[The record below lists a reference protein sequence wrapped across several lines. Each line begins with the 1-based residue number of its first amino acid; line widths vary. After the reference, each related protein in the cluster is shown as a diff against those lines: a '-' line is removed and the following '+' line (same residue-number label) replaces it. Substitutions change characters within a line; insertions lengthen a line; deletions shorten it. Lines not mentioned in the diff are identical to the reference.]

1 MRHPKSLA
9 ISYKLLIINNS
20 ILSQQKSDE
29 VGWMQA
35 NYQPF
40 YNCWMRTATRAA
52 PCSGHTFRN
61 LCLRTVTSYGLT
73 ARLDYPLVTFFHQYF
88 TAYSPLFL
96 PLFITFYNSSRL
108 FFFPNF
114 FSKSSR
120 MTTFSGM
127 ADERTSKI
135 TTTKI
140 RKRQVTAL
148 ACFYGFS
155 CCDASL
161 RYEGCCFSVVGL
173 PKLAS
178 KHADNSEA
186 TKGAAIASQQVFC
199 WFWSKII

>member
-1 MRHPKSLA
+1 MFFEK
-9 ISYKLLIINNS
+9 
-20 ILSQQKSDE
+20 QWE
-29 VGWMQA
+29 
-35 NYQPF
+35 
-40 YNCWMRTATRAA
+40 
-52 PCSGHTFRN
+52 TFHGMS
-61 LCLRTVTSYGLT
+61 VV
-73 ARLDYPLVTFFHQYF
+73 DYPLVTFFHQYF

-140 RKRQVTAL
+140 RKRHFIAL

-161 RYEGCCFSVVGL
+161 RHEGCCFSVVGL

-178 KHADNSEA
+178 KHADNREA
-186 TKGAAIASQQVFC
+186 TKGAAILHH
-199 WFWSKII
+199 SKGFAGFGQKQY